1 MIVLTC
7 CAPYGVGG
15 LGRTLVDV
23 ERAALESG
31 RDLRIIAGGGGP
43 HTSAGTGLTTVTPGW
58 PALVSKIPPVRFDVG
73 WQQSIE
79 FEAFDRAAARLLE
92 TRADAV
98 IAFAGQ
104 ALHTFFRARSLGY
117 KTLELVSPTAH
128 LNLVWR
134 QHRLAEGRYPLEKDW
149 LNRAH
154 RDRALAEYAMADII
168 HVPSLY
174 SWDSFV
180 AEGIDASKLR
190 RLNLSPAT
198 RFTQSTRAAQQVAL
212 RFQAVYTGIL
222 SVVKGTPLLLDAF
235 ARLDDPD
242 ARLVLVGATG
252 SRGMRRFV
260 GERCRADRRVTIA
273 PGDPLPHL
281 ATASVYVHPSYQ
293 DGFGYAV
300 SEALAC
306 GVPVVVSE
314 DTGAKELI
322 TPGRNGEIVPTDD
335 VSAVADAIARQH
347 LVWRRTAAQTAN
359 RT

>member
-7 CAPYGVGG
+7 GAPYGVGG

-23 ERAALESG
+23 ERVALARG
-31 RDLRIIAGGGGP
+31 RHLQIIAGG
-43 HTSAGTGLTTVTPGW
+43 AGTGPPAETELTTVKPSW
-58 PALVSKIPPVRFDVG
+58 PAVVSRVPPVRFNVG
-73 WQQSIE
+73 WQQSLE
-79 FEAFDRAAARLLE
+79 FEAFDRAAARRLE
-92 TRADAV
+92 TGADAV
-98 IAFAGQ
+98 MAFAGQ
-104 ALHTFFRARSLGY
+104 ALHTFRRARSLGY
-117 KTLELVSPTAH
+117 KTLELISPTAH

-134 QHRLAEGRYPLEKDW
+134 QHRLAERRYPLENDW

-154 RDRALAEYAMADII
+154 RDRALAEYAMADVI
-168 HVPSLY
+168 HVVSSY
-174 SWDSFV
+174 TWNSFV
-180 AEGIDASKLR
+180 AEGVDASKLS
-190 RLNLSPAT
+190 RLHLSPAS
-198 RFTQSTRAAQQVAL
+198 RFTQGARSEQQVSL

-235 ARLDDPD
+235 ARLQDPD

-252 SRGMRRFV
+252 SRGMRRFIE
-260 GERCRADRRVTIA
+260 ERCRADRRVALA

-281 ATASVYVHPSYQ
+281 AAASVYVHPSYQ

-314 DTGAKELI
+314 DTGAKELV
-322 TPGRNGEIVPTDD
+322 TPGHNGEVVPTDD
-335 VSAVADAIARQH
+335 VSAVADAIARQY
-347 LVWRRTAAQTAN
+347 LVWRRAVQPVN